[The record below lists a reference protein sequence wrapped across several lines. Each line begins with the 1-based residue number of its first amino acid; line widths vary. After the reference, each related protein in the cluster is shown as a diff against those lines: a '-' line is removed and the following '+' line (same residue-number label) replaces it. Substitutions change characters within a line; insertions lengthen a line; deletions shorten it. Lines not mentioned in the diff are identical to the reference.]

1 MPQLFPY
8 ADLMKMSHSNAKHDY
23 CGTTLRVVINLCLK
37 RAPPR
42 PGTPGS
48 GGRWVRCQ
56 PAPDRFTAWIL
67 LVALWLAIGP
77 PSSLGSEPRQ
87 WPVELRI
94 GRFEIHADFE
104 LTSAP
109 PLTPELSQLPAD
121 IEQLLEIEP
130 SQQPVHIVL
139 FATPEEYQRYM
150 HNYFPQLPQRRALY
164 IQDRGPGMLFAHCH
178 SELANDLRH
187 ELTHA
192 LLNETPQPLPLWL
205 DEGLAEYFEV
215 EQSLRFNGK
224 DYLKEIAHRCD
235 LGLVPSLKQLEAI
248 DQLANFKEDHY
259 RDSWGWV
266 HYFLHRS
273 SASRQALVR
282 YLAEHRS
289 GGQPLPLSR
298 LLAELS
304 SDTNADFQS
313 HFLLVSASQQ

>member
-1 MPQLFPY
+1 
-8 ADLMKMSHSNAKHDY
+8 MKTLHSNAKHPAHQ
-23 CGTTLRVVINLCLK
+23 
-37 RAPPR
+37 APPR
-42 PGTPGS
+42 PCIQGRGGWGVRGPRSATPIAS
-48 GGRWVRCQ
+48 RIQ
-56 PAPDRFTAWIL
+56 APVAIFTSWLL
-67 LVALWLAIGP
+67 LVPLFLTTSLACSTSP
-77 PSSLGSEPRQ
+77 ASEPRQ

-94 GRFEIHADFE
+94 GRFEIHADFDLE
-104 LTSAP
+104 TTT

-139 FATPEEYQRYM
+139 FATPGEYQRYM
-150 HNYFPQLPQRRALY
+150 HNYFPQLPERRALF

-178 SELANDLRH
+178 SDLANDLRH

-192 LLNETPQPLPLWL
+192 LLNETAQPLPLWL

-215 EQSLRFNGK
+215 EQSLRFDGK
-224 DYLKEIAHRCD
+224 DYLKLIAQRCQQ
-235 LGLVPSLKQLEAI
+235 GLVPSLKQLEAI
-248 DQLANFKEDHY
+248 DQLNNFKEDNY

-273 SASRQALVR
+273 SASREALVR

-298 LLAELS
+298 LLPELS
-304 SDTNADFQS
+304 SDANADFQS
-313 HFLLVSASQQ
+313 HFLQVLAGQQ